1 MFFILLLFFTIIYL
15 LSNWYIYN
23 IQLHNH
29 HKNQKASSK
38 TLAKRRNME
47 NKFTL
52 FLVLFVYINLVNCE
66 YYQSKT
72 IVPHDLPN
80 KVTHLHFY
88 YFDIH
93 TGNNPSA
100 VIVAR
105 ANQTSDKNPKKSS
118 LFGTVFA
125 IDNPLREGPEETS
138 NVVGNAQ
145 GLYVSSSQSEDVTLT
160 MYVDYA
166 FTSGEL
172 NGSSFSVLSR
182 NPVREPTRELAVV
195 GGRGKFRMATGFAL
209 IKAHFLNVTTGDG
222 IIEYNVTIFHY

>member
-1 MFFILLLFFTIIYL
+1 
-15 LSNWYIYN
+15 
-23 IQLHNH
+23 LHNH

-105 ANQTSDKNPKKSS
+105 ANQTSDIIPKKSS

-138 NVVGNAQ
+138 KVVGNAQ
-145 GLYVSSSQSEDVTLT
+145 GLYVSSSQSQDVTLT

-166 FTSGEL
+166 FTCGEL

-209 IKAHFLNVTTGDG
+209 IRAHFLNVTTGDG

>member
-1 MFFILLLFFTIIYL
+1 
-15 LSNWYIYN
+15 
-23 IQLHNH
+23 
-29 HKNQKASSK
+29 
-38 TLAKRRNME
+38 ME
-47 NKFTL
+47 NKFTPI
-52 FLVLFVYINLVNCE
+52 LVLFLCINLVNCG
-66 YYQSKT
+66 YYKSKT
-72 IVPHDLPN
+72 IVPHKLPN

-100 VIVAR
+100 VIVAHP
-105 ANQTSDKNPKKSS
+105 NQTSDKNPKKSS
-118 LFGTVFA
+118 LFGTVYA

-145 GLYVSSSQSEDVTLT
+145 GLYVSSSQSKDVTLT
-160 MYVDYA
+160 MYVDFA
-166 FTSGEL
+166 FTSGKL

-209 IKAHFLNVTTGDG
+209 IRAHFLNVTTGDG
-222 IIEYNVTIFHY
+222 IIEYNVTIFHH

>member
-1 MFFILLLFFTIIYL
+1 M
-15 LSNWYIYN
+15 
-23 IQLHNH
+23 
-29 HKNQKASSK
+29 K
-38 TLAKRRNME
+38 
-47 NKFTL
+47 NKFTPI
-52 FLVLFVYINLVNCE
+52 LVLFLCINLVNCG
-66 YYQSKT
+66 YYKSKK
-72 IVPHDLPN
+72 IVPHHLPN

-105 ANQTSDKNPKKSS
+105 PNQTNPKKSS
-118 LFGTVFA
+118 LFGTVYA

-145 GLYVSSSQSEDVTLT
+145 GLYVSSSQTEDVTLT
-160 MYVDYA
+160 MYVDFA

-209 IKAHFLNVTTGDG
+209 IRAHFLNVTTADG

>member
-1 MFFILLLFFTIIYL
+1 MKNIFTLFFILFLC
-15 LSNWYIYN
+15 LS
-23 IQLHNH
+23 
-29 HKNQKASSK
+29 
-38 TLAKRRNME
+38 
-47 NKFTL
+47 
-52 FLVLFVYINLVNCE
+52 INLIHCE
-66 YYQSKT
+66 YFYSES
-72 IVPHDLPN
+72 IVPHELPN

-100 VIVAR
+100 VVVAR
-105 ANQTSDKNPKKSS
+105 ANQTSDIPKKHS
-118 LFGTVFA
+118 LFGTVYA

-145 GLYVSSSQSEDVTLT
+145 GLYVASSQSEDVTLT

-195 GGRGKFRMATGFAL
+195 GGRGKFRMATGFAQ
-209 IKAHFLNVTTGDG
+209 IRAHFLNATTGDG
-222 IIEYNVTIFHY
+222 IVEYNVTVFHY

>member
-1 MFFILLLFFTIIYL
+1 MIF
-15 LSNWYIYN
+15 
-23 IQLHNH
+23 
-29 HKNQKASSK
+29 
-38 TLAKRRNME
+38 
-47 NKFTL
+47 
-52 FLVLFVYINLVNCE
+52 
-66 YYQSKT
+66 
-72 IVPHDLPN
+72 
-80 KVTHLHFY
+80 
-88 YFDIH
+88 
-93 TGNNPSA
+93 
-100 VIVAR
+100 
-105 ANQTSDKNPKKSS
+105 QT
-118 LFGTVFA
+118 
-125 IDNPLREGPEETS
+125 REGPEETS

-145 GLYVSSSQSEDVTLT
+145 GLYVSSSQTEDVTLT